1 MTRVMAKPSFISIK
15 STGST
20 KNVEGFFKRTKQKN
34 FVDILEYYAQRGLEA
49 LTLETPVDTGVTAI
63 SWGYEIIQEEG
74 RITLNFTNS
83 ATAGNTSIPIVLLI
97 EYGHATRNGGYVAP
111 YDFINPITRE
121 LMEHIADTIWKEV
134 TRK

>member
-49 LTLETPVDTGVTAI
+49 LTLETPVDTGVTAA

>member
-1 MTRVMAKPSFISIK
+1 MAKPSFISIK

-20 KNVEGFFKRTKQKN
+20 KNVEGFFKRTKQQN
-34 FVDILEYYAQRGLEA
+34 FVDILEYYAQQGLEA
-49 LTLETPVDTGVTAI
+49 LALETPVDTGVTAA

-111 YDFINPITRE
+111 YDFINPITKE
-121 LMEHIADTIWKEV
+121 LMDHIAETIWKEV

>member
-1 MTRVMAKPSFISIK
+1 MAKPSFISIK

-20 KNVEGFFKRTKQKN
+20 KNVEGFFKRTKQQN

-49 LTLETPVDTGVTAI
+49 LALETPVDTGVTAA

-111 YDFINPITRE
+111 YDFINPITKE
-121 LMEHIADTIWKEV
+121 LMNHIAETIWKEV

>member
-1 MTRVMAKPSFISIK
+1 MAKPSFISIK

-20 KNVEGFFKRTKQKN
+20 KNVEGFFKRTKQQN

-49 LTLETPVDTGVTAI
+49 LALETPVDTGVTAA

-111 YDFINPITRE
+111 YDFINPITKE
-121 LMEHIADTIWKEV
+121 LMDHIAETIWKEV

>member
-1 MTRVMAKPSFISIK
+1 MAKPSFISIK

-20 KNVEGFFKRTKQKN
+20 KNIEGFFKRTKQQN
-34 FVDILEYYAQRGLEA
+34 FVDILEYYAQRGLDA
-49 LTLETPVDTGVTAI
+49 LALETPVDTGVTAA

-111 YDFINPITRE
+111 YDFINPITKE
-121 LMEHIADTIWKEV
+121 LMNHIAETIWKEV

>member
-1 MTRVMAKPSFISIK
+1 MAKPSFISIK

-20 KNVEGFFKRTKQKN
+20 KNVEGFFKRTKQQN
-34 FVDILEYYAQRGLEA
+34 FVDILEYYAQRGLDA
-49 LTLETPVDTGVTAI
+49 LALETPVDTGVTAA

-111 YDFINPITRE
+111 YDFINPITKE
-121 LMEHIADTIWKEV
+121 LMNHIAETIWKEV
-134 TRK
+134 ARK

>member
-49 LTLETPVDTGVTAI
+49 LALETPVDTGVTAM

-121 LMEHIADTIWKEV
+121 LMAHIADTIWKEV

>member
-1 MTRVMAKPSFISIK
+1 MAKPSFISIK

-20 KNVEGFFKRTKQKN
+20 KNVEGFFKRTKQQN

-49 LTLETPVDTGVTAI
+49 LALETPVDTGVTAA

-111 YDFINPITRE
+111 YDFINPITKE
-121 LMEHIADTIWKEV
+121 LMDHIAEIIWKEV

>member
-1 MTRVMAKPSFISIK
+1 MPKPSFITIK
-15 STGST
+15 TTGST
-20 KNVEGFFKRTKQKN
+20 KNVEGFFKRTRQQN
-34 FVDILEYYAQRGLEA
+34 FVDILEYYAKRGLEA
-49 LTLETPVDTGVTAI
+49 LALETPVDTGVTAA

-83 ATAGNTSIPIVLLI
+83 SRAGNTNIPVVLLI

-111 YDFINPITRE
+111 YDFINPITEE
-121 LMEHIADTIWKEV
+121 LMNHIADTIWKEV

>member
-1 MTRVMAKPSFISIK
+1 MTRAMAKPSFISIK
-15 STGST
+15 TTGST
-20 KNVEGFFKRTKQKN
+20 KNVEGFFKRTKQQN

-49 LTLETPVDTGVTAI
+49 LALETPVDTGVTAA

-111 YDFINPITRE
+111 YDFINPITKE
-121 LMEHIADTIWKEV
+121 LMDHIAETIWKEV

>member
-1 MTRVMAKPSFISIK
+1 MAKPSFISIK

-20 KNVEGFFKRTKQKN
+20 KNVEGFFKRTKQQN
-34 FVDILEYYAQRGLEA
+34 FVDILEYYAQRGLDA
-49 LTLETPVDTGVTAI
+49 LALETPVDTGVTAA

-111 YDFINPITRE
+111 YDFINPITKE
-121 LMEHIADTIWKEV
+121 LMNHIAETIWKEV

>member
-1 MTRVMAKPSFISIK
+1 MAKPSFISIK

-20 KNVEGFFKRTKQKN
+20 KNVEGFFKRTKQQN
-34 FVDILEYYAQRGLEA
+34 FVDILEYYAQQGLEA
-49 LTLETPVDTGVTAI
+49 LALETPVDTGVTAA

-111 YDFINPITRE
+111 YDFINPITKE
-121 LMEHIADTIWKEV
+121 LMNHIAETIWKEV

>member
-1 MTRVMAKPSFISIK
+1 MAKPSFISIK

-20 KNVEGFFKRTKQKN
+20 KNVEGFFKRTKQQN

-49 LTLETPVDTGVTAI
+49 LALETPVDTGVTAA

-111 YDFINPITRE
+111 YDFINPITKE
-121 LMEHIADTIWKEV
+121 LMSHIAETIWKEV